1 MLFLLLCIPVRLL
14 LAYIVYK
21 FSNPIVGL
29 LLLLIGCSF
38 IYLYITNS
46 RLNAPE
52 AGGITWWAPLRI
64 VHGLLYLTS
73 SLLVLG
79 KYEYAYV
86 PLLIDAIFG
95 LGAYTVHYYM

>member
-14 LAYIVYK
+14 LSYIVYK
-21 FSNPIVGL
+21 FPNPIVAFGL
-29 LLLLIGCSF
+29 LLIAFSF

-73 SLLVLG
+73 SLLVLQ
-79 KYEYAYV
+79 KYKYAYI

-95 LGAYTVHYYM
+95 LGAYIVHYYM